1 MISVVT
7 FRLPLEDDKMPPL
20 LKEPQKS
27 GRMGHHDGD
36 NFVTGQ
42 PRSLTDIDGRISP
55 EQICDATSLN
65 KSKSS
70 NRVVATHVEY
80 GGQRV
85 QLFDSGTGIWKY
97 LLFDARRVLR
107 VEIEQRVVNGAEGL
121 IL

>member
-1 MISVVT
+1 MS
-7 FRLPLEDDKMPPL
+7 PL

-55 EQICDATSLN
+55 EQICDATPLN
-65 KSKSS
+65 RSKSS
-70 NRVVATHVEY
+70 NRVVATHVEN
-80 GGQRV
+80 GCPRDQ
-85 QLFDSGTGIWKY
+85 QFELGTGVLRY

-121 IL
+121 TL